1 MSNPQISFRL
11 TNKQLAQGLKLI
23 RTVEPTYKPVS
34 LSQLVKTLYLERIV
48 DAPLT
53 TKSDQVTST
62 DLAEIH
68 SLRTSK
74 PSKAMSLTDFQN
86 LTNDPSN

>member
-11 TNKQLAQGLKLI
+11 TNQQLAQGLKLI
-23 RTVEPTYKPVS
+23 RTVEPTYVPTS
-34 LSQLVKTLYLERIV
+34 LSQLVKTLYLERII

-53 TKSDQVTST
+53 QSDQVTNT

-74 PSKAMSLTDFQN
+74 PSSAMSLTDFQSR
-86 LTNDPSN
+86 TRA